1 MLSFESTLFA
11 TYSSLKF
18 LSTFKYLL
26 DFAGSFPF
34 LVDSS
39 KLPNLVITFIY
50 LLTNYNAEARS
61 PGPWELD
68 IYAIDQLLG

>member
-1 MLSFESTLFA
+1 
-11 TYSSLKF
+11 
-18 LSTFKYLL
+18 
-26 DFAGSFPF
+26 